1 MQRCCIFELTT
12 TLVILS
18 CHEEERK
25 RRLTSNKHFNSV
37 ISNKSQLKIF
47 YTLNNIYSLIH
58 IFHH

>member
-1 MQRCCIFELTT
+1 MQRCCISEFTT

-25 RRLTSNKHFNSV
+25 RRLTSNKHFNSI

-47 YTLNNIYSLIH
+47 YTLNNIYLLIH
-58 IFHH
+58 IFYH